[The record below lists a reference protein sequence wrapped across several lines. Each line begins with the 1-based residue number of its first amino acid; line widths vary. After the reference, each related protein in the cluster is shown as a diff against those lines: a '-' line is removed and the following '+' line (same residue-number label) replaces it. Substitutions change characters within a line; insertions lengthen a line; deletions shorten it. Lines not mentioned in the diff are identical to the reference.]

1 MCRQAVV
8 IFVPGACCCRGE
20 YPGVGGDVNYM
31 GDYFTD
37 VEVEG
42 DSSVIKEDMSYG
54 APQGSRQY
62 CFYGTLC
69 VI

>member
-1 MCRQAVV
+1 M
-8 IFVPGACCCRGE
+8 
-20 YPGVGGDVNYM
+20 PGVVGVGILELEETDVNYM

-62 CFYGTLC
+62 CFNGTLC